1 MGLFK
6 RKKAEE
12 KEINEMRLSERESVI
27 LSLEK
32 EREDVVFEIEE
43 VMREVSKELRQRR
56 LRRKKR
62 L

>member
-6 RKKAEE
+6 RKKPEE

-27 LSLEK
+27 LSLEN
-32 EREDVVFEIEE
+32 EREEVVAEIEE

-56 LRRKKR
+56 LKRKKR
-62 L
+62 R

>member
-1 MGLFK
+1 MGLFR
-6 RKKAEE
+6 RKKPEE

-32 EREDVVFEIEE
+32 EREDVVYEIEE

-56 LRRKKR
+56 LKRKKR
-62 L
+62 R